1 MNRNTIIQSIAFVI
15 AIHSTCTAQE
25 PHVGTLADQ
34 PVAQQTA
41 VREILK
47 LGGDWEA
54 GSKTVLIGFIG
65 DKFTKEKFKLLT
77 PLVDVRILY
86 FQDLSVGDSALVHCD
101 KLKRIEYLQ
110 IVSCKYTGVGLKHF
124 SESKS
129 LKRLFIEDTPI
140 TDDGLEEIAN
150 LKNLEFISIDNYH
163 VPSKL
168 TEGGIRKLTS
178 LKQLKQLDITMV
190 QVPEGFEEEV
200 QKLMPDCEVHLGQ
213 FKPVR

>member
-1 MNRNTIIQSIAFVI
+1 MY
-15 AIHSTCTAQE
+15 STCTAQE

-34 PVAQQTA
+34 PAAQQTA

-47 LGGDWEA
+47 SGCDWEA

-86 FQDLSVGDSALVHCD
+86 FQDLPVDDSALVHCD

-110 IVSCKYTGVGLKHF
+110 IETCKFTGVGLKHF

-140 TDDGLEEIAN
+140 TNDGLAEIAN
-150 LKNLEFISIDNYH
+150 LKNLESISIGNYD

-168 TEGGIRKLTS
+168 TEGGLRKLTS
-178 LKQLKQLDITMV
+178 LKRLKQLDITMV
-190 QVPEGFEEEV
+190 EVPEGFEEEV
-200 QKLMPDCEVHLGQ
+200 QKLMPDCEVHLDQ
-213 FKPVR
+213 FKPRPVK